1 MKDLFLAQY
10 EALKEENNSRIL
22 GCLFES
28 TTGHIEVEAI
38 RADEF
43 LNKDFEYAYRVVG
56 NRMTPRRGFEELKGF
71 EKVIIKPTSAGKVFV
86 KDGVERV
93 CLYGLAQKVFVEFKG

>member
-10 EALKEENNSRIL
+10 ETLKENNASIFGHLIER
-22 GCLFES
+22 
-28 TTGHIEVEAI
+28 TTGHIEVEAS
-38 RADEF
+38 RVDEF
-43 LNKDFEYAYRVVG
+43 LNKELEFAYRIVG

-71 EKVIIKPTSAGKVFV
+71 EKVVIKPASAGRVFV

-93 CLYGLAQKVFVEFKG
+93 YLYGFAEKVFVEFEG